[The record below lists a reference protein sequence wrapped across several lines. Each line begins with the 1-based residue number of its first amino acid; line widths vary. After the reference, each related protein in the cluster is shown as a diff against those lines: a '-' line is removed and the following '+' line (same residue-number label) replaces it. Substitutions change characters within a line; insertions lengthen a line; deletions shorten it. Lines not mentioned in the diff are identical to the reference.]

1 MTNIKITQEAREAAA
16 SIAEWQASTGWRPC
30 FFVPEFAGKAR
41 EGVWDNHPLVEMM
54 QALINQTLDRIAHET
69 DRRMVRY
76 IARANEAN
84 EAGDDELAYG
94 RRECSLAMEFFGYY
108 IRTLKDN

>member
-41 EGVWDNHPLVEMM
+41 EGIWDNHPLVEMM
-54 QALINQTLDRIAHET
+54 QTLINQTVERCAVVAE
-69 DRRMVRY
+69 DRRRY
-76 IARANEAN
+76 
-84 EAGDDELAYG
+84 
-94 RRECSLAMEFFGYY
+94 FV
-108 IRTLKDN
+108 

>member
-16 SIAEWQASTGWRPC
+16 SIAEWQASTGWKPC

-41 EGVWDNHPLVEMM
+41 QGVWDNHPLVEMM
-54 QALINQTLDRIAHET
+54 QALINQTVERCALVAEKAGPYT
-69 DRRMVRY
+69 GCNPTFVGGY
-76 IARANEAN
+76 IAT
-84 EAGDDELAYG
+84 D
-94 RRECSLAMEFFGYY
+94 

>member
-30 FFVPEFAGKAR
+30 FFVPDFAGKAR

-54 QALINQTLDRIAHET
+54 QALINQTVERCALVAEE
-69 DRRMVRY
+69 RRRYFVSDHMADVRCFVKFS
-76 IARANEAN
+76 AKEA
-84 EAGDDELAYG
+84 AA
-94 RRECSLAMEFFGYY
+94 A

>member
-1 MTNIKITQEAREAAA
+1 MTNIKITKDAREAAA

-30 FFVPEFAGKAR
+30 FFVSEFAGKAR

-54 QALINQTLDRIAHET
+54 QALINQTVDRCAKVADYHA
-69 DRRMVRY
+69 DM
-76 IARANEAN
+76 
-84 EAGDDELAYG
+84 AGFQG
-94 RRECSLAMEFFGYY
+94 RRVGDNIATA

>member
-1 MTNIKITQEAREAAA
+1 MTNIKITQEAREV
-16 SIAEWQASTGWRPC
+16 AEQVLG
-30 FFVPEFAGKAR
+30 
-41 EGVWDNHPLVEMM
+41 EMALGNESRAYAIV
-54 QALINQTLDRIAHET
+54 QALINQTIDRIAHEA

-84 EAGDDELAYG
+84 EAGDDEIAYG
-94 RRECSLAMEFFGYY
+94 RKECSLAMEFFGDY